1 MIFDHPLRLCYDHYG
16 TYYHPKQQKKI
27 TYKFIVG
34 YDFYVYFHNKNKFSY
49 GFQKDWFDGRKY
61 NIFWDKFLIYF
72 IVWFTIYTRNKIQEN
87 WIAIISMKIKTRSL
101 KEKQQKSFSWGRV
114 KFYFYPS
121 NMRVMVWKIMKG
133 KYTTIWDHKMGCSFY
148 TVLFIL
154 FLILFLWKISE
165 HYILR

>member
-1 MIFDHPLRLCYDHYG
+1 MNCDYIDENRSSFFKRK
-16 TYYHPKQQKKI
+16 TFSSSTKK
-27 TYKFIVG
+27 
-34 YDFYVYFHNKNKFSY
+34 
-49 GFQKDWFDGRKY
+49 W
-61 NIFWDKFLIYF
+61 
-72 IVWFTIYTRNKIQEN
+72 E
-87 WIAIISMKIKTRSL
+87 
-101 KEKQQKSFSWGRV
+101 RV

-165 HYILR
+165 HYILKWDKMNFARLMMMSRRLKNIIRVEWCFFFLSVFCCLKLINLMKRMKKNLVSFKFLSY